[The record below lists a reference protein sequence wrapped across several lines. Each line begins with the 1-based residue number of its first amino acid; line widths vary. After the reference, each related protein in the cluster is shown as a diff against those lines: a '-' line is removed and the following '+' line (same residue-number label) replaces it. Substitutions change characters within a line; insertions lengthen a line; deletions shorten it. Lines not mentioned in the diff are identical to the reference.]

1 MVMSALFATFWAWR
15 TGDTVRPGLFMALV
29 FCAGAL
35 LVCIGLGADGLY
47 WVYPFLVFIFFL
59 VSPLRAFI
67 LLLLLLSTLFAL
79 GLLYPTMLFGSTFQM
94 LAFFVTTTITSAF
107 SFIFAYRAQV
117 QRQEL
122 KRLATTDSLTGA
134 SNRRTLNEQLS
145 VAINQFAKTGRQYGL
160 ILLDLDHF
168 KQINDVHGHKV
179 GDKMLIELVPLLQSM
194 LRQSDQVFRFGGEE
208 FVVLVADVKPTALI
222 MLAEKLRCGVQQQL
236 TLPDSSAL
244 TTSIGVALLQ
254 RGDDWEAWLH
264 RADMALYQA
273 KHEGRNRVIV
283 A

>member
-1 MVMSALFATFWAWR
+1 
-15 TGDTVRPGLFMALV
+15 
-29 FCAGAL
+29 
-35 LVCIGLGADGLY
+35 
-47 WVYPFLVFIFFL
+47 
-59 VSPLRAFI
+59 
-67 LLLLLLSTLFAL
+67 
-79 GLLYPTMLFGSTFQM
+79 
-94 LAFFVTTTITSAF
+94 
-107 SFIFAYRAQV
+107 
-117 QRQEL
+117 
-122 KRLATTDSLTGA
+122 
-134 SNRRTLNEQLS
+134 
-145 VAINQFAKTGRQYGL
+145 
-160 ILLDLDHF
+160 
-168 KQINDVHGHKV
+168 
-179 GDKMLIELVPLLQSM
+179 MLIELVPVLQSM

-236 TLPDSSAL
+236 TLPDNSAL